1 MIKQLTI
8 IGLGLIGG
16 SLGLALKAK
25 NKNLKIIG
33 VARNSNQI
41 EKAVR
46 LGVIDQGFIDPK
58 KGVEDSDVVV
68 IATPIRAIEKVV
80 LEIIPFVKP
89 SCVITDTGSTKNE
102 ITSSDSLFFCQN
114 INFVGSHPIA
124 GSHLFGIE
132 AAKKDLFAHKPC
144 IITPLPSTSEES
156 LKQIKEIWELAG
168 AKIYFLTPL
177 EHDEIFAL
185 ISHLPHILASALI
198 NITNDLQKKFP
209 ILPDIIAP
217 SFRDMTRIA
226 ASNSYMWSD
235 IVLSNDEMIL
245 KSITLL
251 KDKISYWEK
260 IIKEKENIQIKE
272 EFSNSKKWK
281 EENNALDNS

>member
-102 ITSSDSLFFCQN
+102 ITSSDSLFFCQS